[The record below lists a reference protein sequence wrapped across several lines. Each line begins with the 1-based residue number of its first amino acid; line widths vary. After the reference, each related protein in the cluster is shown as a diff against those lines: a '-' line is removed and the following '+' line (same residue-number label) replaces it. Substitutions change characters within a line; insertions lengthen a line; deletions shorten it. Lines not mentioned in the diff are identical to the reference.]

1 MTTAFIS
8 HTDFLDHVMPP
19 GHPERVDRLVA
30 INRALED
37 PRFDPLLRELAPLA
51 DDTLLQLAHPQSYI
65 DRLRAAAPEEGFVSL
80 DPDTHMSPGTFDAAL
95 RAAGGAA
102 RAVEMV
108 LSGAASNA
116 FVAGRPPGH
125 HAETERAMGF
135 CLFGNAVI
143 AARKALELGEFDR
156 VAIVDFDVHHGN
168 GTQDLVWEDERIM
181 FLSTHQMPLFPGS
194 GARSERGAHGQ
205 IVNLPLNSG
214 SDGRVL
220 AALTEA
226 EIVPAIEAFAPQ
238 FLIISAGFDAHADDP
253 LASLMWREADFAK
266 LTRAL
271 CGLADRH
278 CEGRLVATLEGG
290 YDLGG
295 LAGSLAAHLQVLME
309 HGA

>member
-19 GHPERVDRLVA
+19 GHPERVDRLIA
-30 INRALED
+30 ISRALED
-37 PRFDPLLRELAPLA
+37 PSFDPLLRELAPLA
-51 DDTLLQLAHPQSYI
+51 DDALVQLAHPQSYT

-80 DPDTHMSPGTFDAAL
+80 DPDTHMSPGTLDAAL

-125 HAETERAMGF
+125 HAERERPMGF

-205 IVNLPLNSG
+205 IVNIPLNAG
-214 SDGRVL
+214 SDGRTL

-238 FLIISAGFDAHADDP
+238 FMVLSAGFDAHADDP
-253 LASLMWREADFAK
+253 LAGLMWREADFAA

-271 CGLADRH
+271 CGLADRL
-278 CEGRLVATLEGG
+278 CEGRMVATLEGG

-295 LAGSLAAHLQVLME
+295 LAVSLAAHLQVLME